1 MHWQESTR
9 LWIILPAVLRRLCT
23 CLGGARRRWV
33 RQCFNLKNKIGL
45 ENLFYR
51 SASKRIVIFLAAGML
66 RENFWTGGG
75 VWSRPTMSPSWS
87 VFLWSIIFLTSHQTG
102 QDLLHF
108 KCSSN
113 PTANKTV
120 GQQSIL
126 VLFCQFGNNCC
137 WEMES
142 LEHSTPH
149 GLTFIICSWCSSFE
163 LKS

>member
-45 ENLFYR
+45 ENLFIVQLQKELLYFLR
-51 SASKRIVIFLAAGML
+51 QVCRGRTSGREEGFDPVQLCHQAGQFFFGPLFFSPVTKLVRICFILNVDQTQQPTKQLV
-66 RENFWTGGG
+66 NNQFW
-75 VWSRPTMSPSWS
+75 
-87 VFLWSIIFLTSHQTG
+87 FFFG
-102 QDLLHF
+102 QF
-108 KCSSN
+108 W
-113 PTANKTV
+113 
-120 GQQSIL
+120 
-126 VLFCQFGNNCC
+126 NNCC

-149 GLTFIICSWCSSFE
+149 GLTFVICSWCSSFE